1 MSRREDR
8 YTTTE
13 ADAGEYERRHN
24 MDARDDDTP
33 SEADLVDDGL
43 PLALT
48 EGRVVEV
55 PDLGG
60 VWRAI
65 GGAS

>member
-13 ADAGEYERRHN
+13 ADAGEYERWHN
-24 MDARDDDTP
+24 MDAWDDDEP
-33 SEADLVDDGL
+33 NEADMHAPE

-65 GGAS
+65 GGRS